1 MKIAFHSEQLGLRG
15 TEIALFDYAYYNQ
28 ELLNND
34 SVIISNR
41 NSDLA
46 ALDKFQNQFNVFLYD
61 DFHAEVPRWLDS
73 QQVDVFYAQK
83 AGQHDGKLVPNAKNI
98 VHSVFQL
105 YQPHGDV
112 YAYISKWLANQMGGP
127 TQPYVPYMV
136 DILKYDHEADYR
148 KFFNIPADATVFGY
162 YGGPDSFNIPFA
174 REAVINVA
182 RANKNVYFLFMNSN
196 QFCDESNVFFISG
209 TSDMTTKIGFINT
222 CDACIHARNGG
233 ESFGL
238 TVAEFSI
245 KNKPIITSTW
255 CDSGFNDLAHIE
267 MLGDKS
273 IIYNN
278 YDELFGI
285 LTNFPDIIY
294 KHKNWNA
301 YSMYSPESVMKQ
313 FEGVFLT

>member
-46 ALDKFQNQFNVFLYD
+46 ALDKFQKQFNVFLYD
-61 DFHAEVPRWLDS
+61 KFD
-73 QQVDVFYAQK
+73 DVISYIDQNQIDAVYYIK
-83 AGQHDGKLVPNAKNI
+83 AGMNDGKLVPNAKNL

-105 YQPHGDV
+105 HDPHGDV
-112 YAYISKWLANQMGGP
+112 YAYVSKWLSTQMTGGKL
-127 TQPYVPYMV
+127 PYVPHIV
-136 DILKYDHEADYR
+136 DILKYDHMENYR
-148 KFFNIPADATVFGY
+148 EFFNIPADALVFGY

-174 REAVINVA
+174 KEAVINTA
-182 RANKNVYFLFMNSN
+182 RSNKNVYFLFMNSN
-196 QFCDESNVFFISG
+196 QFCDEPNVFFISG
-209 TSDMTTKIGFINT
+209 TSDMATKIGFINT
-222 CDACIHARNGG
+222 CDACLHARNGG

-245 KNKPIITSTW
+245 KNKPIITTTW

-278 YDELFGI
+278 YDELIGI
-285 LTNFPDIIY
+285 LTNFPDIIN
-294 KHKNWNA
+294 KHENWNA
-301 YSMYSPESVMKQ
+301 YSMYSPELVMNQ
-313 FEGVFLT
+313 FNNVFLK

>member
-46 ALDKFQNQFNVFLYD
+46 ALDKFQKQFNVFLYD
-61 DFHAEVPRWLDS
+61 KFD
-73 QQVDVFYAQK
+73 DVISYIDQNQIDAVYYIK
-83 AGQHDGKLVPNAKNI
+83 AGMNDGKLVPNAKNL

-105 YQPHGDV
+105 HDPHGDV
-112 YAYISKWLANQMGGP
+112 YAYVSKWLSTQMTGG
-127 TQPYVPYMV
+127 TLPYVPHIV
-136 DILKYDHEADYR
+136 DILKYDHMENYR
-148 KFFNIPADATVFGY
+148 EFFNIPTTALVFGY

-174 REAVINVA
+174 KEAVINTA
-182 RANKNVYFLFMNSN
+182 RSNKNVYFLFMNSN
-196 QFCDESNVFFISG
+196 QFCDEPNVFFISG
-209 TSDMTTKIGFINT
+209 TSDMATKIGFINT
-222 CDACIHARNGG
+222 CDACLHARNGG

-238 TVAEFSI
+238 TVAEFSL
-245 KNKPIITSTW
+245 KNKPIITTTW

-278 YDELFGI
+278 YDELIGI
-285 LTNFPDIIY
+285 LTNFPDIIN
-294 KHKNWNA
+294 KHENWNA
-301 YSMYSPESVMKQ
+301 YSMYSPELIMNQ
-313 FEGVFLT
+313 FNNVFLK

>member
-46 ALDKFQNQFNVFLYD
+46 ALDKFQKQFNVFLYD
-61 DFHAEVPRWLDS
+61 KFD
-73 QQVDVFYAQK
+73 DVISYIDQNQIDAVYYIK
-83 AGQHDGKLVPNAKNI
+83 AGMNDGKLVPNAKNL

-105 YQPHGDV
+105 HDPHGDV
-112 YAYISKWLANQMGGP
+112 YAYVSKWLSTQMSGGTLP
-127 TQPYVPYMV
+127 FVPHIV

-148 KFFNIPADATVFGY
+148 KFFNIPAAATVFGY

-196 QFCDESNVFFISG
+196 QFCDEPNVFFISG

-238 TVAEFSI
+238 TVAEFSV

-301 YSMYSPESVMKQ
+301 YSMYSPELVMNQ
-313 FEGVFLT
+313 FNNVFLK